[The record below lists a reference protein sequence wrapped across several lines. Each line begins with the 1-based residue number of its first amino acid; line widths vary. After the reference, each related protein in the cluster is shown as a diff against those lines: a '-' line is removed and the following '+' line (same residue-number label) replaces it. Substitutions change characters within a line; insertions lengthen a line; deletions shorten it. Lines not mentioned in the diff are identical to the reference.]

1 MSKETARKPTALLPL
16 LVAVLFVAVT
26 AVAVGQGRYERTYSV
41 GADFTQAFGRS
52 LDDWDWDRD
61 ATEFAFA
68 TGVEVGRVLAGCERA
83 GKNDSECLPVLRN
96 RLNELGGQ

>member
-1 MSKETARKPTALLPL
+1 MTKSAASILL

-26 AVAVGQGRYERTYSV
+26 AVAVGQGTYERTYSV

-52 LDDWDWDRD
+52 LDAWDWDRD

-68 TGVEVGRVLAGCERA
+68 TGVEVGRVLAGCERV
-83 GKNDSECLPVLRN
+83 GKSDSECLAVLRN
-96 RLNELGGQ
+96 RLDELGGR